1 MSPAEIRWRI
11 AVEMGRRRE
20 RSHLRQASSTNK
32 FNDIEIGRELLASC
46 VRLVPGSELTQLE
59 MLAEQHPAVFERYK
73 LAAARNAEAIL
84 NGRWTILGHPFDL
97 TGAIN
102 WHQDVRTGY
111 EWPRDF
117 HADLPLYD
125 LSGETDIKYPW
136 ELSRHQFLC
145 ELVRNYQLN
154 NDDESAIRVRELLLD
169 WIAQNPLYEG
179 VNLSLIH
186 ISEPTRPY

>member
-1 MSPAEIRWRI
+1 MSLPEIRWRV
-11 AVEMGRRRE
+11 AVEIGRRRE
-20 RSHLRQASSTNK
+20 RSHWRRASNPDKPSGAGA
-32 FNDIEIGRELLASC
+32 GRELLAGC
-46 VRLVPGSELTQLE
+46 VRLVPGSALDQIE
-59 MLAEQHPAVFERYK
+59 MLSEQHPAVLERYK
-73 LAAARNAEAIL
+73 LNAARKAEAIL
-84 NGRWTILGHPFDL
+84 SERWTILGHPFDL

-154 NDDESAIRVRELLLD
+154 NDDESAIRVRE
-169 WIAQNPLYEG
+169 
-179 VNLSLIH
+179 
-186 ISEPTRPY
+186 